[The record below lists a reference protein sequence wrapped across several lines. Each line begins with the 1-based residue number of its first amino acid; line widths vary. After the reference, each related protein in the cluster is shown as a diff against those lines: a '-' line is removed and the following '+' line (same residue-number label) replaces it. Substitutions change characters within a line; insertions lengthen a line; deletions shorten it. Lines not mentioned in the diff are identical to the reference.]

1 MHYARA
7 GPWQVAASQRR
18 SRGTEAEGDSVRQ
31 CSGQWQWPVRARG
44 GRRVAPHCNG
54 GGLGGM
60 FFARVT
66 RGHSGLDHSLKQQ
79 SRSVSP
85 SQHTPSSQG
94 MVGRH
99 PAGLN
104 ELLAAAAAPTV
115 GGGREM
121 SWCVAARA
129 RCCSGEFWGAAAVQL
144 SHIHVPLCSFWPAWL
159 PEASRGSLCDQYT
172 ARGGTREHSAVSR
185 RVRGRRQRAPERTQ
199 TDESESE

>member
-1 MHYARA
+1 
-7 GPWQVAASQRR
+7 
-18 SRGTEAEGDSVRQ
+18 
-31 CSGQWQWPVRARG
+31 
-44 GRRVAPHCNG
+44 
-54 GGLGGM
+54 M

-129 RCCSGEFWGAAAVQL
+129 RCCSGALLLGRVLGSRRRPTISYSCALVQL
-144 SHIHVPLCSFWPAWL
+144 L
-159 PEASRGSLCDQYT
+159 ASV
-172 ARGGTREHSAVSR
+172 AA
-185 RVRGRRQRAPERTQ
+185 
-199 TDESESE
+199 